1 VNSALNIAKNNVNG
15 KSFQHRKMTEKE
27 IIATGLTGEIAA
39 LEIGATDGIPILTLH
54 GWLDNAA
61 SFKPLA
67 QCLEKYRWISI
78 DMPGHGKSA
87 HRPPGCIYHF
97 TDYVADLRCVI
108 KSLGIG
114 QHHLVGHSLGAG
126 VAAMYAAAFPEYVN
140 LLVLL
145 DGIGPIARD
154 DDDSLDQFVKSMA
167 FLDEPSLSNA
177 QGYHSW
183 ENLIEARMRAG
194 RINSES
200 AEQLLRR
207 GADWDDDRLVV
218 QSDKRLKQHSPIYM
232 NQDKVVAILSGI
244 EAPTL
249 LVLAADGL
257 VINRKTTA
265 RRIQA
270 IPNLTTV
277 SVDGFHHVHM
287 DSPELVAA
295 EIDRFM
301 ARENDDSQ

>member
-1 VNSALNIAKNNVNG
+1 
-15 KSFQHRKMTEKE
+15 MTEKE
-27 IIATGLTGEIAA
+27 LIGTGLTGEIVA
-39 LEIGATDGIPILTLH
+39 LELGAAEGIPILALH

-67 QCLEKYRWISI
+67 KCLEKYRWISI
-78 DMPGHGKSA
+78 DLPGHGKSA

-97 TDYVADLRCVI
+97 TDYVADLRSVI
-108 KSLGIG
+108 QSFGIE

-126 VAAMYAAAFPEYVN
+126 VAAMYAAAFPENVN

-145 DGIGPIARD
+145 DGIGPISRD

-167 FLDEPSLSNA
+167 FLDEPPVSNS
-177 QGYHSW
+177 QGYASW
-183 ENLIEARMRAG
+183 ESLIKARTRAG
-194 RINSES
+194 TINPGS

-207 GADWDDDRLVV
+207 GADWDNDRLVV

-257 VINRKTTA
+257 VISRKTTA
-265 RRIQA
+265 GRIRA
-270 IPNLTTV
+270 IRNLTTV

-301 ARENDDSQ
+301 AGADDDN

>member
-1 VNSALNIAKNNVNG
+1 
-15 KSFQHRKMTEKE
+15 MTEKE
-27 IIATGLTGEIAA
+27 IIGTGLTGEIVA
-39 LEIGATDGIPILTLH
+39 LELGAADGIPILALH

-87 HRPPGCIYHF
+87 HRPPGSIYHF
-97 TDYVADLRCVI
+97 TDYVADLRSVI
-108 KSLGIG
+108 QSLGIG
-114 QHHLVGHSLGAG
+114 EHHLVGHSLGAG
-126 VAAMYAAAFPEYVN
+126 VAAMYAAAFPENVN

-167 FLDEPSLSNA
+167 FLDEPPISNS
-177 QGYHSW
+177 QGYTSW
-183 ENLIEARMRAG
+183 ESLIDARMRAG
-194 RINSES
+194 KINSGS
-200 AEQLLRR
+200 AEHLLRR
-207 GADWDDDRLVV
+207 GANWDNDRLVV

-232 NQDKVVAILSGI
+232 NQDKVVAILAGI

-257 VINRKTTA
+257 VINRKTTT

-270 IPNLTTV
+270 VRNLTTV

-287 DSPELVAA
+287 DSPQLVAA

-301 ARENDDSQ
+301 AGANNDDQ